1 MTLEKLPTIL
11 ILHLKWF
18 DYRSDGCTKILKK
31 VEFPVD
37 LKIDAKILASKKYS
51 MKQRAYRLF
60 AVVYHDGKEAT
71 KGHYI
76 TDVYHTGY
84 SSWLRFNDSS
94 VKPVSEN
101 EVLYPKTPRVPY
113 LLYYRR
119 CDTMPPQPTSSAAGG
134 NANPSYSNAAN
145 SGRDRDS
152 NK

>member
-1 MTLEKLPTIL
+1 
-11 ILHLKWF
+11 
-18 DYRSDGCTKILKK
+18 
-31 VEFPVD
+31 
-37 LKIDAKILASKKYS
+37 

-119 CDTMPPQPTSSAAGG
+119 CDTMPQQNTTTSSTVG
-134 NANPSYSNAAN
+134 NANSYSNSA
-145 SGRDRDS
+145 GTHRDG